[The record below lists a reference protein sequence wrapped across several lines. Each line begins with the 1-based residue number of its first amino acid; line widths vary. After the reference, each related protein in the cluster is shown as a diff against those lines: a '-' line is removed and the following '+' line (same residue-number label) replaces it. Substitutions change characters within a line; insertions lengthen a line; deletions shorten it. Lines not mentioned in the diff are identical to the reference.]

1 MPQSSEP
8 EHFSSEI
15 VVRNTAAMQV
25 RDQFGFGSALE
36 VTPGVTLLNINNVGV
51 MLTAHGN

>member
-15 VVRNTAAMQV
+15 VVRNTVAKQV
-25 RDQFGFGSALE
+25 RDQFGFGSDLE
-36 VTPGVTLLNINNVGV
+36 ITPGVILLNINNVGV